1 MFYLRKYQVHYIEY
15 ILQIL
20 LDKKAFWS
28 GYLKND
34 LLHANSLWVMTSK
47 YKVQPSTFKSFT
59 RPIQDTLKKYRDN
72 FQKKLKILLSVNVS
86 QNESKRIF
94 GFLLLILM

>member
-1 MFYLRKYQVHYIEY
+1 MYDKRLIWKFNVLFEKVPGTLYWVY

-47 YKVQPSTFKSFT
+47 YSQAPLKVFT
-59 RPIQDTLKKYRDN
+59 RPIQVTLEKYRDN
-72 FQKKLKILLSVNVS
+72 FQKKL
-86 QNESKRIF
+86 
-94 GFLLLILM
+94 